1 MENLTYALVQVVHNF
16 GAAGV
21 VGGSVLALWP
31 VPQAPSTLRRLAWLV
46 TVCWGAQILSGIGF
60 GLTSLYYYGLL
71 PDIHGTA
78 VVALAIKVV
87 AAITGLV
94 LMVLYLGRLATWSD
108 IQRIRLWY
116 ATAWL
121 AVIALTAAAFL
132 RWYS

>member
-31 VPQAPSTLRRLAWLV
+31 TPQPPSTLRRLAWLV
-46 TVCWGAQILSGIGF
+46 TLSWGAQILSGVGF

-78 VVALAIKVV
+78 VVALAIKI
-87 AAITGLV
+87 AAAVLGLAIAAV
-94 LMVLYLGRLATWSD
+94 YLGRHRGWNDAQRLRAWRFTALLA
-108 IQRIRLWY
+108 I
-116 ATAWL
+116 
-121 AVIALTAAAFL
+121 VALTAAAFL